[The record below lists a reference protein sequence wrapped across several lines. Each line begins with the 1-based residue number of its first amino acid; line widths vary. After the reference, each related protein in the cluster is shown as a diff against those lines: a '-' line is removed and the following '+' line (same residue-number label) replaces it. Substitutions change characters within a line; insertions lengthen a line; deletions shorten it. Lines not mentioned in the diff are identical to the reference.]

1 MEADA
6 LSRGHILVTPEIGS
20 YLEQHGMRDR
30 PEWATLRAIT
40 ATHPRA
46 NMQIN
51 PLAGQFMAWLVGALG
66 VRRVLEIGTFT
77 GYSAM
82 VMAQALGP
90 DGRVVCLD
98 VSEEFT
104 AIARVHWEA
113 AGLSDR
119 ITLHLAP
126 ALETLARFRALGEV
140 PFDLAFIDADKE
152 NYAAYVDHVHALL
165 RPGGVV
171 LVDNVLWSG
180 SVADPEVH
188 DPETDALRDLNA
200 QLARDPRW
208 DLVMLPIADGLT
220 LLRKL

>member
-1 MEADA
+1 MS
-6 LSRGHILVTPEIGS
+6 LSHLQVTPEIQA
-20 YLEQHGMRDR
+20 YLNRHGMRDR

-40 ATHPRA
+40 ATHPMAR
-46 NMQIN
+46 MQIN
-51 PLAGQFMAWLVGALG
+51 PLAGQFMAWMVGALG
-66 VRRVLEIGTFT
+66 VRRILEIGTFT
-77 GYSAM
+77 GYSAL

-98 VSEEFT
+98 VSEEYT
-104 AIARVHWEA
+104 AIARAHWEV

-152 NYAAYVDHVHALL
+152 NYQAYVDHVHALL

-171 LVDNVLWSG
+171 MVDNVLWSG
-180 SVADPEVH
+180 AVADPDIH
-188 DPETDALRDLNA
+188 DPETDALRTLNESLVA
-200 QLARDPRW
+200 DPRW
-208 DLVMLPIADGLT
+208 DLVMLPVADGIT